1 MPRTVGTPFRAEA
14 ILDAPRPDTNTDPR
28 PGGDA
33 PEGNSLYLSRI
44 NLDPKRSARMDQWA
58 VMGQA
63 VRRAVDPDP
72 ESDARVLWARTS
84 PSTLVVSSDTAPAWG
99 KVPGATSAAIH
110 PMPRYSEGETV
121 RWELITA
128 PAAPRGAG
136 ASGEGARPRGKR
148 VPLPE
153 EEFEGWLD
161 AKLADALDITSV
173 RWKHLGGRPARYHF
187 TGEAVVRDSE
197 ALQELC
203 LDGVGAGTAT
213 GAGLLLA
220 SPLAPR

>member
-1 MPRTVGTPFRAEA
+1 M
-14 ILDAPRPDTNTDPR
+14 
-28 PGGDA
+28 
-33 PEGNSLYLSRI
+33 YLSRI

-110 PMPRYSEGETV
+110 PMPRYAEGETV

-128 PAAPRGAG
+128 PTAPRGAG
-136 ASGEGARPRGKR
+136 AAGEGARPRGKR
-148 VPLPE
+148 APLPE

-161 AKLADALDITSV
+161 GKFSGALDVTSV

-203 LDGVGAGTAT
+203 LGGVGAGTAT

-220 SPLAPR
+220 SPLTPR